1 MGFEE
6 IFDTSY
12 KRVISD
18 SKNGVS
24 FFDAFYAEF
33 LDIDEEIAK
42 RFANTDMTVQQS
54 MLKKSFYSLFAFY
67 ASGQA
72 DDAIRSIA
80 ERHNHKNLDIKP
92 EFYDQWLECLILT
105 LRQYDDGFS
114 DDVELAWRLVMT
126 PGITYMKF
134 KYDKNN

>member
-6 IFDTSY
+6 IFDASY
-12 KRVISD
+12 KRILSD
-18 SKNGVS
+18 PRNGIS
-24 FFDAFYAEF
+24 FFDAFYTQLLGSNEEVAEH
-33 LDIDEEIAK
+33 
-42 RFANTDMTVQQS
+42 FANTDMAVQQS

-80 ERHNHKNLDIKP
+80 KRHNHKNLDIKP
-92 EFYDQWLECLILT
+92 EFYDLWLECLIST
-105 LRQYDDGFS
+105 IRQYDDKFS

-134 KYDKNN
+134 KYDKTS